1 MSLPRVAAAVS
12 GGVDSAV
19 AVRLLQEAG
28 YAVEAW
34 HLMLCRDAPDPAV
47 GPLCETLGVPLHILD
62 LRGAFER
69 LVKGPFFE
77 AYAHGE
83 TPNPCALCN
92 PRIKFGLLAEAVGP
106 DVLLA
111 TGHYA
116 AVGTDPVS
124 GRVALRRAA
133 DAAKDQSYF
142 LYALP
147 PAVLPR
153 LRFPLAGLTRAD
165 TVALAQRLGLPIPQ
179 EKLASGSQD
188 ICFLPGGDYR
198 PGLAERHPETQRAG
212 DILDPSGRVIGRH
225 TGLGNYTR
233 GQRRGLGVACGGRVF
248 VTGFDRAR
256 NTLTLG
262 PKRDLEVSAFRI
274 REANWFVPPTFPLRC
289 EAVSR
294 YRHPPFAC
302 AVEADGTVRP
312 DEPQTLVTPGQ
323 ACVFYRGPWVLGGG
337 VIDSCPGA

>member
-1 MSLPRVAAAVS
+1 MSLPRIAVAVS

-19 AVRLLQEAG
+19 SVRLLQEAG
-28 YAVEAW
+28 HAVEAW
-34 HLMLCRDAPDPAV
+34 HLVLCRETADPAV
-47 GPLCETLGVPLHILD
+47 GPLCAKLGVPLRVLD
-62 LRGAFER
+62 LREAFAR
-69 LVKGPFFE
+69 LVTEPFFE
-77 AYAHGE
+77 AYARGE

-92 PRIKFGLLAEAVGP
+92 PRIKFGLLADAVGP
-106 DVLLA
+106 DTLLA

-116 AVGTDPVS
+116 AVGREPVS
-124 GRVALRRAA
+124 GVRTLRRAE
-133 DAAKDQSYF
+133 DAAKDQTYF
-142 LYALP
+142 LYALKP
-147 PAVLPR
+147 SVLPR
-153 LRFPLAGLTRAD
+153 LRFPLAGLTRTD

-198 PGLAERHPETQRAG
+198 PGLASRHPETQRPG

-248 VTGFDRAR
+248 VTGFDRVR

-262 PKRDLEVSAFRI
+262 PKADLEVASFRI
-274 REANWFVPPTFPLRC
+274 REANWFVPPDFPLRC

-294 YRHPPFAC
+294 YRHAPFAC
-302 AVEADGTVRP
+302 TVEADGTVRP
-312 DEPQTLVTPGQ
+312 DMPQMLVTPGQ

-337 VIDSCPGA
+337 VIASGSGA